1 MNQTLAKVLY
11 VAGVTTFC
19 TFLGCWAVLA
29 HQENTPTTKA
39 TQSAGERR
47 AIAANNDETFLRSAA
62 EGSMLEVKLGEVAE
76 QRAQSEEVKKFAKRM
91 VEDHSKAIEELKALG
106 AREHINLP
114 TNISHQH
121 SLRYKALEKLSGPEF
136 DRAYARDM
144 VQDHQQDINEFKHGA
159 ATAQKPEL
167 KEFAQK
173 TLPTLESHLEQ
184 AKEMMT
190 HVSKEGGSKGR
201 AGGAARQR

>member
-29 HQENTPTTKA
+29 HQENTPTRA
-39 TQSAGERR
+39 SQSAGEKR
-47 AIAANNDETFLRSAA
+47 AIAGNNDETFLRGAA
-62 EGSMLEVKLGEVAE
+62 EGSMLEVKLGQVAE
-76 QRAQSEEVKKFAKRM
+76 QRAQSEEVKKFAQRM
-91 VEDHSKAIEELKALG
+91 VEDHTKALDELKAIG

-121 SLRYKALEKLSGPEF
+121 SLRYKALEKLSGAEF
-136 DRAYARDM
+136 DKAYARDM

-167 KEFAQK
+167 KDFAQK
-173 TLPTLESHLEQ
+173 TLPTLESHLQQ
-184 AKEMMT
+184 AKEMMAQ
-190 HVSKEGGSKGR
+190 VSKESGSKGR
-201 AGGAARQR
+201 SGGSARQR

>member
-1 MNQTLAKVLY
+1 MNETLAKVLY

-29 HQENTPTTKA
+29 HQENTPTTRA
-39 TQSAGERR
+39 SPSAGERR

-62 EGSMLEVKLGEVAE
+62 EGSMLEVKLGQVAE
-76 QRAQSEEVKKFAKRM
+76 EKAQSEEVKKFAKRM
-91 VEDHSKAIEELKALG
+91 IEDHSKAIEQLKAIG

-114 TNISHQH
+114 TNISRQH
-121 SLRYKALEKLSGPEF
+121 SLRYKALEKLSGPQF

-144 VQDHQQDINEFKHGA
+144 VQDHEQDINEFKHGA

-167 KEFAQK
+167 KDFAQK
-173 TLPTLESHLEQ
+173 TLSTLESHLQE
-184 AKEMMT
+184 AKDMMA
-190 HVSKEGGSKGR
+190 HVSREGAGKGR
-201 AGGAARQR
+201 SGAAGQR

>member
-1 MNQTLAKVLY
+1 MNQSLAKVLY

-29 HQENTPTTKA
+29 HQENTPTKA
-39 TQSAGERR
+39 KSPGMQR
-47 AIAANNDETFLRSAA
+47 AIAVNNDETFLRSAA
-62 EGSMLEVKLGEVAE
+62 EGSMLEVKLGQVAE
-76 QRAQSEEVKKFAKRM
+76 QKAQSEEVKKFAKRM
-91 VEDHSKAIEELKALG
+91 VEDHSKALDELKALG

-121 SLRYKALEKLSGPEF
+121 SVKYKALEKLSGPEF

-144 VQDHQQDINEFKHGA
+144 VQDHEKDINEFKHGA

-201 AGGAARQR
+201 VGGAARQR

>member
-29 HQENTPTTKA
+29 HQGNTPSRTS
-39 TQSAGERR
+39 QSAGEKR
-47 AIAANNDETFLRSAA
+47 AIAGNNDETFLRGAA
-62 EGSMLEVKLGEVAE
+62 EGSMLEVKLGQVAE
-76 QRAQSEEVKKFAKRM
+76 QRAQSEEVKKFAQRM
-91 VEDHSKAIEELKALG
+91 VEDHTKALDELKAIG

-121 SLRYKALEKLSGPEF
+121 SLRYKALEKLSGPAF
-136 DRAYARDM
+136 DKAYARDM
-144 VQDHQQDINEFKHGA
+144 VQDHEQDINEFKHGA

-167 KEFAQK
+167 KDFAQK
-173 TLPTLESHLEQ
+173 TLPTLESHLQE
-184 AKEMMT
+184 AKEMMAQ
-190 HVSKEGGSKGR
+190 VSKEGGSKGR
-201 AGGAARQR
+201 SGGSARHR

>member
-29 HQENTPTTKA
+29 HQENTPTHSS
-39 TQSAGERR
+39 QSAGEKR
-47 AIAANNDETFLRSAA
+47 AIAGNNDETFLRGAA
-62 EGSMLEVKLGEVAE
+62 EGSMLEVKLGQVAE
-76 QRAQSEEVKKFAKRM
+76 QRAQSEEVKKFAQRM
-91 VEDHSKAIEELKALG
+91 VEDHTKALDELKAIG

-121 SLRYKALEKLSGPEF
+121 SLKYKALEKLSGAEF
-136 DRAYARDM
+136 DKAYARDM
-144 VQDHQQDINEFKHGA
+144 VQDHEQDINEFKHGA

-167 KEFAQK
+167 RDFAQK
-173 TLPTLESHLEQ
+173 TLPTLESHLQQ
-184 AKEMMT
+184 AKEMMAQ
-190 HVSKEGGSKGR
+190 VSKESGSRGR
-201 AGGAARQR
+201 SSGSARHR

>member
-29 HQENTPTTKA
+29 HQENTPTRA
-39 TQSAGERR
+39 SQNAGERR

-62 EGSMLEVKLGEVAE
+62 EGSMMEVKLGQVAE
-76 QRAQSEEVKKFAKRM
+76 ERAQSEEVKKFAKRM
-91 VEDHSKAIEELKALG
+91 IEDHSKTLEELKAIG
-106 AREHINLP
+106 AQEHINLP

-121 SLRYKALEKLSGPEF
+121 SLKYKELEKLSGPEF

-144 VQDHQQDINEFKHGA
+144 VQDHEQDVNEFKKGA

-167 KEFAQK
+167 KDFAQK
-173 TLPTLESHLEQ
+173 TLPTLESHLQE
-184 AKEMMT
+184 AKQVMA
-190 HVSKEGGSKGR
+190 HVSREGVSKGR

>member
-1 MNQTLAKVLY
+1 MNQTLAKVMY

-29 HQENTPTTKA
+29 HQENTPNTKA
-39 TQSAGERR
+39 SQSAGERR

-121 SLRYKALEKLSGPEF
+121 SLRYKALEKLSGAEF

>member
-1 MNQTLAKVLY
+1 MNQSLAKVLY

-29 HQENTPTTKA
+29 HQENTPTKA
-39 TQSAGERR
+39 QSPGMQR

-62 EGSMLEVKLGEVAE
+62 EGSMLEVKLGQVAE
-76 QRAQSEEVKKFAKRM
+76 QKAQSEEVKKFAQRM
-91 VEDHSKAIEELKALG
+91 VEDHSKALEELKALG

-121 SLRYKALEKLSGPEF
+121 SVKYKALEKLSGPEF

-184 AKEMMT
+184 AKEMMA

-201 AGGAARQR
+201 AAGAAHQR

>member
-29 HQENTPTTKA
+29 HQENTPTA
-39 TQSAGERR
+39 HASQSAGERR
-47 AIAANNDETFLRSAA
+47 AIAANNDETFLRGAA
-62 EGSMLEVKLGEVAE
+62 EGSMLEVKLGQVAE
-76 QRAQSEEVKKFAKRM
+76 QRAQSEEVKKFARRM
-91 VEDHSKAIEELKALG
+91 VEDHTKAIDELKAIG
-106 AREHINLP
+106 ARERINLP
-114 TNISHQH
+114 TNINHQH
-121 SLRYKALEKLSGPEF
+121 SLRYKALEKLSGAEF

-167 KEFAQK
+167 KDFAQK
-173 TLPTLESHLEQ
+173 TLPTLESHLQE
-184 AKEMMT
+184 AKEMMAQ
-190 HVSKEGGSKGR
+190 VSKESGSKGR
-201 AGGAARQR
+201 SGGSARQR

>member
-1 MNQTLAKVLY
+1 MNQSLAKVLY

-29 HQENTPTTKA
+29 HQENTPTKA
-39 TQSAGERR
+39 AQSPGMQR

-62 EGSMLEVKLGEVAE
+62 EGNMLEVKLGQVAE
-76 QRAQSEEVKKFAKRM
+76 QKAQSEEVKKFAQRM
-91 VEDHSKAIEELKALG
+91 VQDNSKALEELKALG
-106 AREHINLP
+106 AREHIHLP

-121 SLRYKALEKLSGPEF
+121 SVKYKAMEKLSGPEF

-144 VQDHQQDINEFKHGA
+144 VQDHEKDINEFKHGA
-159 ATAQKPEL
+159 ATAQKPQL

-184 AKEMMT
+184 AKEMMA
-190 HVSKEGGSKGR
+190 HVSKQGGSKGR
-201 AGGAARQR
+201 VGGAGQR